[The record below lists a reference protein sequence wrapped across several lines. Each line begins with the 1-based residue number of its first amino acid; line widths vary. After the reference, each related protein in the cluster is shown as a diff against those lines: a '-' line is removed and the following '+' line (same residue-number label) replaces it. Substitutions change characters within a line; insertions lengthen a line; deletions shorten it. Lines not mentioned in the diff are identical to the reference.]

1 MKGKYWL
8 LPALTVAA
16 VLFAVALPELMLLQW
31 SRNHMEILYQEPVDK
46 TALVTDY
53 SLGGSARLRL
63 LRDSGVRASGGA
75 ILYGD
80 AGSGI
85 TVDVRTLRLD
95 SGEEDPQTG
104 EENGGRPA
112 LLPNKN
118 FTEHL
123 YHYYYEALYL
133 LVDHGVIGNDL
144 LLHYQKTAESVKV
157 DYCTVTNMKN
167 PFSSMSLLCVSC
179 SLRDGESYGLSS
191 DTAFSLIL
199 DEETGVVYGLSVI
212 GDPEFVLAEDPLRFS
227 VLADLQGVSMT
238 EYEQLP
244 AKQNTESARF
254 NFGGYSYLLQQT
266 VREDGTGLLEFNPE
280 KNPVQGAAP

>member
-31 SRNHMEILYQEPVDK
+31 GRSHMEILYQEPADK
-46 TALVTDY
+46 TTLVTDY
-53 SLGGSARLRL
+53 SLSGSARLRL

-75 ILYGD
+75 ILYGE

-85 TVDVRTLRLD
+85 TVDVRPLRL
-95 SGEEDPQTG
+95 SGPAEEDQEAAG
-104 EENGGRPA
+104 SGSRPV

-123 YHYYYEALYL
+123 YHYYYEALYQ

-144 LLHYQKTAESVKV
+144 LLHYQKTAQSVKV
-157 DYCTVTNMKN
+157 DYCTVTDTGN
-167 PFSSMSLLCVSC
+167 PFSTMSLLCVSC
-179 SLRDGESYGLSS
+179 ALQDGEAYGLSS

-199 DEETGVVYGLSVI
+199 DEETGVVYGLSVV
-212 GDPEFVLAEDPLRFS
+212 GDPEFVLAGDPLRFS
-227 VLADLQGVSMT
+227 VLADLQGVSVT

-244 AKQNTESARF
+244 AKGDTKLDRF

-266 VREDGTGLLEFNPE
+266 LCEDGTGRLEFNPE
-280 KNPVQGAAP
+280 KNPTQGAAP